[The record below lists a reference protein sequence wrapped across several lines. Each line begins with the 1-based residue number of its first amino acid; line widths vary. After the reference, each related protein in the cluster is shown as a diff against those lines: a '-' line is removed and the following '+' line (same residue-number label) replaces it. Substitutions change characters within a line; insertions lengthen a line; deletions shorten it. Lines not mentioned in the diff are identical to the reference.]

1 MSRPRGKRLIPVC
14 VVASHPLV
22 MRYVLSQLRH
32 SKKVCPV
39 ALHDAGSHRFRPL
52 VYLVDCS
59 ALPLLLGECLAR
71 LRLVS
76 EPARFLVIDESP
88 LDASTIIRLG
98 IHGFLTY
105 ADIDEALLPA
115 ILAVGNGK
123 TWFQEDLLQQYM
135 HKMVITN
142 NGTLAHRSRLTLRE
156 SEIMELVKRR
166 LSNHEIAAQLGV
178 RDSTVKFHISNL
190 FSKLQVTNRRDLLNK
205 HDAIDRWEKLLVY
218 SAIRDRDSSQTT
230 KQSNKP
236 Q

>member
-1 MSRPRGKRLIPVC
+1 MSRPRGKRLISVC

-22 MRYVLSQLRH
+22 MRYVLTQLRH
-32 SKKVCPV
+32 SKKVRPV
-39 ALHDAGSHRFRPL
+39 ALHDASSHRFRPL

-59 ALPLLLGECLAR
+59 ALPFLLSECLAR

-105 ADIDEALLPA
+105 ADFDDALLPA

-142 NGTLAHRSRLTLRE
+142 NGTLAHRSHLTPRE

-178 RDSTVKFHISNL
+178 RNSTVKFHISNL

-205 HDAIDRWEKLLVY
+205 HEAIDRWEKLLVY

-230 KQSNKP
+230 KQSN
-236 Q
+236 